1 MSSGGNLLQMVFDG
15 IWSTGE
21 MIFKSFRKKEEEK
34 APSAEICGYGS
45 DFGSAALIG
54 IYFSFG
60 CRFGIYAQRP

>member
-34 APSAEICGYGS
+34 APLDIFLAKLVYVIKIKNI
-45 DFGSAALIG
+45 LNWW
-54 IYFSFG
+54 
-60 CRFGIYAQRP
+60 RQ